1 MILNNNIKTGRIR
14 ENNNEEGKNEIKEFK
29 IENDNKWKWKLL

>member
-14 ENNNEEGKNEIKEFK
+14 ENTNKEGKNEIKEKEFK
-29 IENDNKWKWKLL
+29 N